1 MPHPQN
7 PLGSVKCSA
16 TAKTTGEQCTQWAMH
31 GGTVCRMHGG
41 EAPQVRAKANERI
54 AAMVYPALKRVETL
68 IGAED
73 DEEVNDPG
81 LEAVRLRA
89 AFGILDRA
97 GYTATQKLAVS
108 GDLTVRSPV
117 DLEMEE
123 IARRIRDNDRERQ
136 ET

>member
-1 MPHPQN
+1 MNSETPEHRRCAGHSSQ
-7 PLGSVKCSA
+7 
-16 TAKTTGEQCTQWAMH
+16 TGEPCKKWPIA
-31 GGTVCRMHGG
+31 GSTVCRWHGG
-41 EAPQVRAKANERI
+41 AAPQVKRKAEERI
-54 AAMVYPALKRVETL
+54 AAMVFPALKRVETL

-73 DEEVNDPG
+73 DEEISEAG

-123 IARRIRDNDRERQ
+123 IARRIRDNV
-136 ET
+136 

>member
-1 MPHPQN
+1 
-7 PLGSVKCSA
+7 
-16 TAKTTGEQCTQWAMH
+16 
-31 GGTVCRMHGG
+31 
-41 EAPQVRAKANERI
+41 
-54 AAMVYPALKRVETL
+54 MVFPALKRVETL

-73 DEEVNDPG
+73 DEEISEAG

-123 IARRIRDNDRERQ
+123 IARRIRDNV
-136 ET
+136 